1 MRKASISVKNW
12 ILVSLVATS
21 SYLTEVAEKK
31 MILLALP
38 FIFVS
43 LTVSI
48 DILVRREENYGTIVW
63 DGDCSKLRASYAAF
77 DREKLCICKK
87 KLNVNGI
94 KSELNGFFYQTV
106 DGSLTCLYDQRET
119 GKWNVFT
126 GALM

>member
-1 MRKASISVKNW
+1 
-12 ILVSLVATS
+12 
-21 SYLTEVAEKK
+21 

-38 FIFVS
+38 LIFVS

-48 DILVRREENYGTIVW
+48 DILVRREKNYDTIVW

-77 DREKLCICKK
+77 DREKLCICKE

-119 GKWNVFT
+119 GK
-126 GALM
+126 